1 MQTGPKEHLDDP
13 VGEPKTYKL
22 QSRHAA
28 KIARMNISL
37 INSRCTKYL
46 LLSLLLASIV
56 MTAGVSAQRRAK
68 GPGSNLP
75 ATVVTEIDAAKW
87 KELLHREPP
96 AANPLLIN
104 FWATWCEPCREEY
117 PDLVKIDSQ
126 FKDKGLDFITVSL
139 DDVDDI
145 KTKVPEFLK
154 DMRAKMPAYLL
165 NTPEP
170 ETAIA
175 AVDKDWS
182 GSLPATFLLNSKGEV
197 VYSHQGKIKPEEL
210 SAEIQKVTGEK

>member
-1 MQTGPKEHLDDP
+1 MQAGSNEQLDDQL
-13 VGEPKTYKL
+13 GQPKTYKL

-46 LLSLLLASIV
+46 LLSLLLASFV
-56 MTAGVSAQRRAK
+56 LTAGVSAQRRAK
-68 GPGSNLP
+68 GAGTSSP
-75 ATVVTEIDAAKW
+75 ATVVTEIDAEKL
-87 KELLHREPP
+87 KQLLHREPP

-117 PDLVKIDSQ
+117 PDLVKIDSE
-126 FKDKGLDFITVSL
+126 FKSKGLDFITVSL
-139 DDVDDI
+139 DDVGDI

-210 SAEIQKVTGEK
+210 SAEIQKLTGEK